1 MASRHSKLQ
10 RQVLQLYKQFM
21 RLAEQKPGLVSHV
34 QYEFRKW
41 ATLERTDVLRI
52 EHLLRRGNRQLVM
65 LQRGG
70 VDRAGAFVSDKD
82 RTIPITSDKSW

>member
-1 MASRHSKLQ
+1 MAGRHSKLQ

-21 RLAEQKPGLVSHV
+21 RLAEQKPGLASHV

-41 ATLERTDVLRI
+41 AALERTDIMRI
-52 EHLLRRGNRQLVM
+52 EHLLRRGHRQLVM

-70 VDRAGAFVSDKD
+70 VERAGAFVSDKD
-82 RTIPITSDKSW
+82 RTIPKTLDKS